1 MTTKT
6 TTLQNSNKTIYSLV
20 TIGLVTIVSMISVR
34 YLMITYGDSL
44 IKTPTFTSAQSQNSS
59 D

>member
-20 TIGLVTIVSMISVR
+20 TIGLVTVVSMISVR
-34 YLMITYGDSL
+34 YFMITYGDSL
-44 IKTPTFTSAQSQNSS
+44 IKTPIFTSAQSQNSA